1 MNSVKAI
8 RGALNNF
15 LATYT
20 SRNSDYDGYWLFGLL
35 VKDLVH
41 LDFDL
46 LKEFKEPSRPTP
58 LQFAEISAARIFRYQ
73 MQKAGVSA
81 PRIAEAR
88 LKITKTPDT
97 ISNFQGHRAWT
108 AHVLRV
114 HAHVKSNHGRLFTA
128 ETTVLAAPHSFLFES
143 RSTLRL

>member
-35 VKDLVH
+35 VKDLVA

-46 LKEFKEPSRPTP
+46 LKEISHPSRPTP
-58 LQFAEISAARIFRYQ
+58 LQFAEISAAKKFRFQ
-73 MQKAGVSA
+73 MQKAGVNSA
-81 PRIAEAR
+81 RVAEAR
-88 LKITKTPDT
+88 LKITKTSDT
-97 ISNFQGHRAWT
+97 LSGFQGHWACT
-108 AHVLRV
+108 A
-114 HAHVKSNHGRLFTA
+114 T
-128 ETTVLAAPHSFLFES
+128 SFV
-143 RSTLRL
+143 STHT